1 MLNRINDYL
10 ESKGLVGLDQREYE
24 ELVCHVRHNNKVD
37 AIKALRVFS
46 KCVDERCLKWPGLY
60 DEYENDFYEFLLN
73 HGKTFYEG
81 PDSRSL
87 GLKDA
92 KGVVDVM
99 FANLDAL

>member
-1 MLNRINDYL
+1 MLKNINDYL
-10 ESKGLVGLDQREYE
+10 QHKGLTKIDEREYE
-24 ELVCHVRHNNKVD
+24 KLVCHVRHNNKVD

-46 KCVDERCLKWPGLY
+46 KCVDERCLKCPSLD
-60 DEYENDFYEFLLN
+60 DEYENDFYEFLLD

>member
-1 MLNRINDYL
+1 MLNHINDYL

-37 AIKALRVFS
+37 AIKALRTFS
-46 KCVDERCLKWPGLY
+46 KRVDERYIQLPDLY
-60 DEYENDFYEFLLN
+60 DDYTNDFYAYLCNEGRLC
-73 HGKTFYEG
+73 YEG

-92 KGVVDVM
+92 KSVVDVM
-99 FANLDAL
+99 FANMDAL

>member
-1 MLNRINDYL
+1 MGDILFFVSSLFWAAFTVLIRWW
-10 ESKGLVGLDQREYE
+10 
-24 ELVCHVRHNNKVD
+24 KVD

-60 DEYENDFYEFLLN
+60 DEYENDFYEFLLD

>member
-1 MLNRINDYL
+1 MLKKINSYL
-10 ESKGLVGLDQREYE
+10 QFKGLTQIDLREYK
-24 ELVCHVRHNNKVD
+24 ELVYEVRRGQKVD
-37 AIKALRVFS
+37 AIKALRTFS
-46 KCVDERCLKWPGLY
+46 ERVDECYIQFPDLY
-60 DEYENDFYEFLLN
+60 DDYTNDFYGYLCDEGMLC
-73 HGKTFYEG
+73 YEG